1 MLPSMPSLEPEPPRF
16 SVSVLEPLTEA
27 ETVWVRER
35 SCCSGIASSDRF
47 VVEMVPTGRKLS
59 FTLYTTVR

>member
-47 VVEMVPTGRKLS
+47 VVEMAVSYTHLTLPTNRE
-59 FTLYTTVR
+59 V